1 MGAMDGNQHLT
12 QNKTPMRTGAAL
24 VPTPHVIPSY
34 VVPSVASRL
43 SHRYKDPCDQTA
55 ARLLN
60 AALGSDQEIAVTLRE
75 MRTAGITDEQVVDIY
90 VPAAVRLIGS
100 DWCENKC
107 SFVSVTIASIR
118 LTAVVRQ
125 LSQQWYC
132 DDCHLT
138 DAPCILLALPE
149 VEQHALGIQ
158 IVTSKMRRLGASVKL
173 ITGTFDSE
181 IGAHLRTNTYDLIAV
196 SISREDGLEIA
207 RDLVKTLKK
216 VVGTATP
223 VGVGGPAVAN
233 AEVLRIF
240 THADFY
246 AASPEELLKLCVTT
260 KTYHTPVNL
269 SEST

>member
-1 MGAMDGNQHLT
+1 MSTSCAM
-12 QNKTPMRTGAAL
+12 
-24 VPTPHVIPSY
+24 PSY
-34 VVPSVASRL
+34 VVSSVASRL

-60 AALGSDQEIAVTLRE
+60 AAVLSDQETAVALNE
-75 MRTAGITDEQVVDIY
+75 MRTAGVTDEQVVDIY
-90 VPAAVRLIGS
+90 VPAAARLIGS

-118 LTAVVRQ
+118 LTALVRH

-132 DDCHLT
+132 DDRHLS

-158 IVTSKMRRLGASVKL
+158 IVTSKLRRLGASVKL
-173 ITGTFDSE
+173 ITGMFDDK
-181 IGAHLRTNTYDLIAV
+181 IAAHLRSNTYDLIAV

-223 VGVGGPAVAN
+223 VGVGGPTVAN
-233 AEVLRIF
+233 SEVLRIF

-260 KTYHTPVNL
+260 RTHQTPVNL
-269 SEST
+269 SGTT